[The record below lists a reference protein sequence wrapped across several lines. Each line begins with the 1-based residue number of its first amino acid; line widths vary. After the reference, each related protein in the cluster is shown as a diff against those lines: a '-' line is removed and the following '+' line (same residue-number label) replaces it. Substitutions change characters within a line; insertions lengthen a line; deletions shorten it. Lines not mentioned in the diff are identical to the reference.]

1 MNYQL
6 TALIEKEGDGYIA
19 MCPEMD
25 IASQGGSIEQARDNL
40 REAVELFLECAAP
53 EEIAQ
58 RMHGEVY
65 VTRLE
70 VAVA

>member
-1 MNYQL
+1 MNYQF